1 MQIGPGGGYT
11 GGVRKFLRS
20 AALLVLLTGLGVWMV
35 TGCHR
40 GWSRTSSPRWQ
51 IDPVTEI
58 RFSIDEKKFVAG
70 VDFLGACLLAAGG
83 LAAVSFFARKK

>member
-1 MQIGPGGGYT
+1 MRI
-11 GGVRKFLRS
+11 
-20 AALLVLLTGLGVWMV
+20 AALLVLLAGLSGWIV

-40 GWSRTSSPRWQ
+40 GWSSTSSTRRER
-51 IDPVTEI
+51 DPVTDIE
-58 RFSIDEKKFVAG
+58 FPVVEKRFVAG